1 MMTINK
7 QELIKAP
14 LSDDAMKLAQSLYST
29 YILNNK
35 EPSMCVSLKKLYHLF
50 GLSDVDSS
58 VGIIYEIFADL
69 NEPVMVHDFDY
80 RGKKYSTI
88 VLTFCDYEKIL
99 KDELESCMRIEI
111 NEMYLYAL
119 KNYMLHPF
127 LEIKN

>member
-1 MMTINK
+1 MIINK

-14 LSDDAMKLAQSLYST
+14 LSDDALKLAQSLYST

-35 EPSMCVSLKKLYHLF
+35 EPLMCVSLKKLYHLF
-50 GLSDVDSS
+50 GLSDEDSS
-58 VGIIYEIFADL
+58 VGKIDEIFADL
-69 NEPVMVHDFDY
+69 NEPVMVHDFIY

-88 VLTFCDYEKIL
+88 VLTFCDYK
-99 KDELESCMRIEI
+99 KDEVESCMRIEI
-111 NEMYLYAL
+111 NEMYLDVL